1 MVSASL
7 LNMLLIGVW
16 YSGCMALF
24 SGARAIVVRDVL
36 LYVVCVT
43 GAVVLAVEVMAVRI
57 LAPYFGNTI
66 FAFSSVLSVVLCA
79 LALGYRYGG
88 ALADKRP
95 HSDVFYFFVWLA
107 GVTVIGAHL
116 LSMLLL
122 PFFGTFLPVTYG
134 PLVASL
140 ALFFVPACLFGFLSP
155 FVIALRTVTLPGR
168 GVGTVSG
175 EVFFWSTL
183 GSIAGSLTSGF
194 LLVPYVGI
202 HHSMLV
208 LGALVAGI
216 GVWGTVRMGTFGAR
230 MMRVVLPVCLIACA
244 LMLYPQIRDAHGD
257 GANTLY
263 AADGY
268 YEQVRVVEQEFY
280 GKRARLLLL
289 DRSYSSGVAW
299 PSGALLFPYTKY
311 IDLFGVFAP
320 QPKQALVLGA
330 GTGTVARALHA
341 RYPQTQVDMVDVEPK
356 LFMLAHTY
364 FALPDTEKIRAHT
377 ADGRQFL
384 RTAQEGKYDIV
395 FGDMYSGYYS
405 VPWHVTTRE
414 FYTLLY
420 SRMAPGGVYVGNY
433 VLALDTAAPSLFGS
447 TLRTLREVFDE
458 VQVFAVNGI
467 REKGLQNVI
476 MLAFRTDAHVPT
488 LDAEARIRSV
498 FGASSYTAHLYPYLD
513 RDLKEHRILTDD
525 KATSDVLLAQ
535 QFMQEV

>member
-1 MVSASL
+1 M
-7 LNMLLIGVW
+7 
-16 YSGCMALF
+16 YSF
-24 SGARAIVVRDVL
+24 SRARAIFERDVL
-36 LYVVCVT
+36 LCVVCVT

-57 LAPYFGNTI
+57 IAPYFGNTI

-95 HSDVFYFFVWLA
+95 DREVFHFFVWLA
-107 GVTVIGAHL
+107 GVSVIGTHL

-122 PFFGTFLPVTYG
+122 PFFGTFFPVTYG

-155 FVIALRTVTLPGR
+155 FVIALRTVALPGR

-230 MMRVVLPVCLIACA
+230 VMRVVFPVFLIVCA
-244 LMLYPQIRDAHGD
+244 LILYPKIRDAHGD

-268 YEQVRVVEQEFY
+268 YERVRVVERDFY
-280 GKRARLLLL
+280 GTQARLLLL
-289 DRSYSSGVAW
+289 DRSYSSGVEW

-311 IDLFGVFAP
+311 IDLFDVFVP
-320 QPKQALVLGA
+320 QPTQALVLGA

-341 RYPQTQVDMVDVEPK
+341 RYPQAQVDMVDVEPK
-356 LFMLAHTY
+356 LFMLARTY
-364 FALPDTEKIRAHT
+364 FALPDSEKIHAHT

-433 VLALDTAAPSLFGS
+433 VLTLDTAAPSLFGS

-458 VQVFAVNGI
+458 VHVFAVNGVH
-467 REKGLQNVI
+467 EEGLQNII
-476 MLAFRTDAHVPT
+476 MLALRANVHAPVFDV
-488 LDAEARIRSV
+488 EARIRSF
-498 FGASSYTAHLYPYLD
+498 FGVGSYATHLYPYSD

-525 KATSDVLLAQ
+525 RATSDVLLAQ
-535 QFMQEV
+535 QFMRER